1 MALSSGSVSL
11 LTICYDVRAK
21 ILEYVLSSP
30 RRIRPRWP
38 PGLQYPYHDI
48 VSVSLACWQ
57 LHDEAKPIFYK
68 QNTFYINFPIDYRQ
82 FNHRTGDGDILPALI
97 KSTEPRAQEPLI
109 QNCALLAL
117 TPFFWE
123 SNDFFDHSRVSTSS
137 WMELSINHCLRNQ
150 LFVRMGKYKSFEL
163 VFKMAHSFKLCE
175 GHLKHHL
182 KFLYNITKERYV
194 EKYFSLFNTK
204 QHMSGEQACTTKM
217 SADNRARFASRACFP
232 YNSRHP
238 ARSAR
243 EQDAFVE
250 EKLNL
255 GFIMRHVLGIDFT
268 ISWDSFQ
275 WNGPPQQEGTAKRIG
290 CDWARLDWLIQFHL
304 TFGQGDVSA
313 RKRLGWL
320 LYMGHSDVRNLREG
334 LAKGRK
340 KPIDMPSSV

>member
-1 MALSSGSVSL
+1 MALDSGSVSL

-48 VSVSLACWQ
+48 VSVSLACRQ

-82 FNHRTGDGDILPALI
+82 FDHRTRDGDILPALI
-97 KSTEPRAQEPLI
+97 KSTEPQAQEPLI

-137 WMELSINHCLRNQ
+137 WMELSINQCLRNQ

-175 GHLKHHL
+175 SHLKYHL
-182 KFLYNITKERYV
+182 KFLDHLTKKRHVEQNISIFNRKE
-194 EKYFSLFNTK
+194 
-204 QHMSGEQACTTKM
+204 HMSGEQDCTTKM
-217 SADNRARFASRACFP
+217 SAEDRARFAPRARFP
-232 YNSRHP
+232 YDPNHP
-238 ARSAR
+238 ARSAS
-243 EQDAFVE
+243 EQDAVE
-250 EKLNL
+250 FDIS
-255 GFIMRHVLGIDFT
+255 FI
-268 ISWDSFQ
+268 
-275 WNGPPQQEGTAKRIG
+275 P
-290 CDWARLDWLIQFHL
+290 
-304 TFGQGDVSA
+304 
-313 RKRLGWL
+313 
-320 LYMGHSDVRNLREG
+320 
-334 LAKGRK
+334 
-340 KPIDMPSSV
+340 